1 MKINDDTDL
10 NKVKCLECGKFFDFL
25 APHVNRA
32 HEMTLMQYREK
43 WRIPRHQALASITHR
58 RRCSEV
64 TKERIR
70 KGDLVPDEQIRLM
83 AIAYKKSDRKKT
95 TSSLLR
101 ERSSENARKNQIWKY
116 SPVIKTISEELQQQ
130 AIRRMQAR
138 PESKEWVKDIAKDL
152 GLSITYLYDL
162 INKNTHK

>member
-1 MKINDDTDL
+1 
-10 NKVKCLECGKFFDFL
+10 
-25 APHVNRA
+25 
-32 HEMTLMQYREK
+32 
-43 WRIPRHQALASITHR
+43 
-58 RRCSEV
+58 
-64 TKERIR
+64 
-70 KGDLVPDEQIRLM
+70 M